1 MQTENNTLLQKFISM
16 MYPEGVVV
24 KDKCW
29 EEVRERSPHKGKP
42 IWSIDEMKSL
52 AIEFNIKPIGDKRK
66 RKTWIEALISNGL
79 TPENKDEAILGW
91 KDFRMKRAKQ
101 GVDVMNSNELQ
112 EINKSLTLRMRMI
125 PGFDKGVLEN
135 ILEKFVR
142 LKQYQSFIYKF
153 HYYYTKQYRVVCN
166 SCGKCKSLNK
176 SSKTLWLAKYTNKQS
191 HSNFVEEYKC
201 INCEPKHPGIQERF
215 KLEWWHSGF
224 ISNVL
229 LYQGQRVIFCP
240 NYTYIHYVMKILKE
254 NGYTFKVVY
263 NDNLE
268 SCTIHNVV
276 RHDGKEIFGGCGWRD
291 GVLYKINGIGIG
303 NGILRI
309 LNKEFGNIFK
319 KICQPEEPF
328 WYRNNKWADTEHP
341 SYIID
346 EFEKM
351 AESL

>member
-1 MQTENNTLLQKFISM
+1 MQTEIMSPLQEFIST
-16 MYPEGVVV
+16 MYPEGLVIRE
-24 KDKCW
+24 DCW
-29 EEVRERSPHKGKP
+29 EEVHKRSPWKGDPKWQ
-42 IWSIDEMKSL
+42 IYDLEFL
-52 AIEFNIKPIGDKRK
+52 ATYHFKIKPSGDKK
-66 RKTWIEALISNGL
+66 DRKTWIDALIANGL
-79 TPENKDEAILGW
+79 TPENKEDAISW
-91 KDFRMKRAKQ
+91 CKECRVQRAIQ
-101 GVDVMNSNELQ
+101 GANVIYSNEFQ

-142 LKQYQSFIYKF
+142 LNQCQSFIYKF

-191 HSNFVEEYKC
+191 HSDFVEEYKC
-201 INCEPKHPGIQERF
+201 INCEPKHPGIHERF

-229 LYQGQRVIFCP
+229 YEGQRMIFCP

-263 NDNLE
+263 NDNLKR
-268 SCTIHNVV
+268 CTIHNVV
-276 RHDGKEIFGGCGWRD
+276 RHDGKEIFGGD
-291 GVLYKINGIGIG
+291 GVLRKFNGFGIG

-328 WYRNNKWADTEHP
+328 WYPNNKCAITTEDQ
-341 SYIID
+341 SYIIQ
-346 EFEKM
+346 EFERM